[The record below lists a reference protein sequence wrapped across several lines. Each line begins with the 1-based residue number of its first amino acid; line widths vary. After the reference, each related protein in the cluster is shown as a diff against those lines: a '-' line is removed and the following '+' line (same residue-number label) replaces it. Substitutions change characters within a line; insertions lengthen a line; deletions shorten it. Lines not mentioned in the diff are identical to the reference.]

1 MIIFLSIFEFLMDG
15 FVTVSTLIL
24 PSLAFLQL
32 SPKEEARMII
42 FQGFLM
48 SINENEKTLIRGE
61 AGRGRGRGRSC
72 LEIRLGNNDQINN
85 CKFFFKSFRFLYL
98 YTIIFLYNEGIFLKD
113 IKISISG

>member
-48 SINENEKTLIRGE
+48 SINENERTLIRGE

-85 CKFFFKSFRFLYL
+85 CK
-98 YTIIFLYNEGIFLKD
+98 IFLNLFAFYTYTQ
-113 IKISISG
+113 